1 MFITLA
7 GIEGAGKTTQTK
19 NIAGFLDEI
28 KQPYILTREPGG
40 TDIGKKI
47 RSILLDPDSTGLSSK
62 AELLLYAADRA
73 HHIESV
79 ILPALRSG
87 MYVVCDRFM
96 DCTTAFQGYGRG
108 IDLSLIERIHDL
120 VLSGLKPDITFL
132 LDIDPESGLKRALSD
147 IKSGERSEKESRFEQ
162 EALEF
167 HKKVREG
174 YLALAEK
181 EPERFVIV
189 DASMNA
195 DEIKK
200 TIKNKIIQKKQSF
213 FEKSAVFSK

>member
-200 TIKNKIIQKKQSF
+200 TIKNKVIQKKQSF

>member
-47 RSILLDPDSTGLSSK
+47 RSILLDPDSAGLSAK

-132 LDIDPESGLKRALSD
+132 LDIDPESGLERALSD

-167 HKKVREG
+167 HKKVRKG
-174 YLALAEK
+174 YLSLAEK

-195 DEIKK
+195 DEIKEV
-200 TIKNKIIQKKQSF
+200 IKNKIIQKKQSF
-213 FEKSAVFSK
+213 SEKKAVF

>member
-195 DEIKK
+195 DEIKE

-213 FEKSAVFSK
+213 FEKSGVFSK